1 VKLGEQV
8 SSADKDPVV
17 ALRTFEALS
26 NACSVIAEPHIV
38 LQLPAIL
45 AAAAHKLAP
54 VRAAAEDAMK
64 AFAAKLSVNAVPLV
78 LKELFKACEVG
89 VAWQTRALAL
99 KTIAGFADHAPEVL
113 GFCLPEVVPQVGN
126 TFRCSFNWLKSIISL
141 LVCQS
146 SRSLLCP
153 IPICIYLSRSFLL
166 IPHSITHLSTPHSPF
181 NVHR

>member
-1 VKLGEQV
+1 M
-8 SSADKDPVV
+8 

-38 LQLPAIL
+38 LQLPTIL
-45 AAAAHKLAP
+45 AAAAHKQAP

-64 AFAAKLSVNAVPLV
+64 AFASKMSVNAVPMV

-113 GFCLPEVVPQVGN
+113 GFCLPEVVPQV
-126 TFRCSFNWLKSIISL
+126 THTSPCSHAWRPMPSLFL
-141 LVCQS
+141 LVCC
-146 SRSLLCP
+146 SLRWLHVCE
-153 IPICIYLSRSFLL
+153 
-166 IPHSITHLSTPHSPF
+166 
-181 NVHR
+181 